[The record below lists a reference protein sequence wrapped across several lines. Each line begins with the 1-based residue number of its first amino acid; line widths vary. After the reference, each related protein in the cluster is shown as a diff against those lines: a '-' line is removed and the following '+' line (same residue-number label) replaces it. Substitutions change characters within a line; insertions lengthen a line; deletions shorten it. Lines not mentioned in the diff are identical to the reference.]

1 MDFVQIIAESPDLIC
16 QLAKLEREPFPQA
29 PVLFAKIKLLWQCN
43 LSCVFCTLP
52 DAGEPMPKKTVLALL
67 EELRKR
73 GLHKVHYSGG
83 EVFLHPE
90 IFAILEQSCRQ
101 GLQVNLTTNGTLL
114 DREKVRRLAKMKV
127 HSVSIS
133 LDAAESGLHDKLRCR
148 KGAFKTTFRA
158 IELIASNGKKYP
170 KLRVN
175 TVASSRNI
183 DQLDRIHQL
192 LSTLPK
198 TVRWKIIPVDTSSSK
213 LRLTP
218 EMIAELSER
227 ASEWTLLDEHPFDEL
242 QIKENRSEKDVSA
255 LVKGK
260 YGKRY
265 YEDHRCYMPWLH
277 LFIDPNGFVYPCCM
291 SRGHIAAYGNIYQ
304 QPLAEILSAFARRD
318 IQMNMAAGHT
328 MRVCRYCDDYIHEN
342 AMLDEA
348 ISNLIRTTGIGD

>member
-1 MDFVQIIAESPDLIC
+1 MDFSNVIFENPDLIR
-16 QLAKLEREPFPQA
+16 QFADLKHDPFPAA

-52 DAGEPMPKKTVLALL
+52 DAGEPMPRKIVMSLL
-67 EELRKR
+67 NTLRKR
-73 GLHKVHYSGG
+73 GLRKVHYSGG

-90 IFAILEQSCRQ
+90 IFDILEESCRQ

-114 DREKVRRLAKMKV
+114 DRENVRRLAKMKV

-133 LDAAESGLHDKLRCR
+133 LDAADSGLHDKLRCR
-148 KGAFKTTFRA
+148 KGAFKTTFKA

-170 KLRVN
+170 KIRVN
-175 TVASSRNI
+175 TVATSRNI
-183 DQLDRIHQL
+183 EQLDRIHQL
-192 LSTLPK
+192 LSALPK
-198 TVRWKIIPVDTSSSK
+198 AVHWKIIPVDTRSHK

-227 ASEWTLLDEHPFDEL
+227 AAAWTLLDEHPFDEL
-242 QIKENRSEKDVSA
+242 QVKARRSGQDVGA

-304 QPLAEILSAFARRD
+304 EPLADILSGPARRELL
-318 IQMNMAAGHT
+318 MNAASNHT
-328 MRVCRYCDDYIHEN
+328 MQVCRYCDDYIHEN
-342 AMLDEA
+342 ALIDEA
-348 ISNLIRTTGIGD
+348 IHNQE

>member
-1 MDFVQIIAESPDLIC
+1 MDFAQLLSESPDLIH
-16 QLAKLEREPFPQA
+16 QLAGLEREPFPAA
-29 PVLFAKIKLLWQCN
+29 PILFAKIKLLWQCN

-52 DAGEPMPKKTVLALL
+52 DAGEPMPRKTVLTLL

-73 GLHKVHYSGG
+73 GLRKVHYSGG

-90 IFAILEQSCRQ
+90 ICAILEESCRQ

-114 DREKVRRLAKMKV
+114 DREKVRRLARMKV

-133 LDAAESGLHDKLRCR
+133 LDAADSGLHDKLRCR
-148 KGAFKTTFRA
+148 KGVFKATFKA

-175 TVASSRNI
+175 TVATSRNI

-198 TVRWKIIPVDTSSSK
+198 VVHWKIIPVDTSSPK
-213 LRLTP
+213 LRLNR
-218 EMIAELSER
+218 EMIDKLSKR
-227 ASEWTLLDEHPFDEL
+227 AAGWTLLDEPPFESY
-242 QIKENRSEKDVSA
+242 QVREERNEKDRNA

-304 QPLAEILSAFARRD
+304 EPLAEILSGPTRRELLMD
-318 IQMNMAAGHT
+318 MASSHT
-328 MRVCRYCDDYIHEN
+328 MQVCRYCDDYTHEN
-342 AMLDEA
+342 AMIDEA
-348 ISNLIRTTGIGD
+348 ISNVNRASCRD

>member
-1 MDFVQIIAESPDLIC
+1 MDFEQIIAESPDLIR
-16 QLAKLEREPFPQA
+16 QLASLEREPFPVTQ
-29 PVLFAKIKLLWQCN
+29 VLFAKIKLLWHCN

-52 DAGEPMPKKTVLALL
+52 DAGEPMSKSTVLALL
-67 EELRKR
+67 EELRTR
-73 GLHKVHYSGG
+73 GLRKVHYSGG
-83 EVFLHPE
+83 EVFLHPD
-90 IFAILEQSCRQ
+90 IFDILEESCRQ

-114 DREKVRRLAKMKV
+114 DREKVRRLSKMKV

-133 LDAAESGLHDKLRCR
+133 LDGADSGLHDKLRCR
-148 KGAFKTTFRA
+148 KGAFRTTFKA

-175 TVASSRNI
+175 TVANSRNI

-192 LSTLPK
+192 LSALPK
-198 TVRWKIIPVDTSSSK
+198 AVHWKIIPVDTSSSK

-218 EMIAELSER
+218 EMIAEISER

-242 QIKENRSEKDVSA
+242 QIKKNRSEKDLNA

-291 SRGHIAAYGNIYQ
+291 SRGSIAAYGNIYQ
-304 QPLAEILSAFARRD
+304 QPLREILAGQARRD
-318 IQMNMAAGHT
+318 IQINMAGGRP
-328 MRVCRYCDDYIHEN
+328 MQVCRRCDDYIHEN
-342 AMLDEA
+342 AILDNA
-348 ISNLIRTTGIGD
+348 ISHVNSTAGV